1 MLGLF
6 TLVLSMLGL
15 FTLGLFTLGFFT
27 LGFFT
32 LGLFTLGLFSLGL
45 LTLGLFCGVY
55 FSLLGVSA
63 HMKELSYD
71 ARGTSSFQSV
81 KL

>member
-15 FTLGLFTLGFFT
+15 FTLGLFT

-71 ARGTSSFQSV
+71 ARGTSSFQQV